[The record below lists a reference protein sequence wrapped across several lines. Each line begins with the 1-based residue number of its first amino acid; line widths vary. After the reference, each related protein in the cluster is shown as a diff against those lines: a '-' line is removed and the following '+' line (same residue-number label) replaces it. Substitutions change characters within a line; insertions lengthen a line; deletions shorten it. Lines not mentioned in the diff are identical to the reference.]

1 MMLQVYTRLNQV
13 AVCVS
18 YKETLRNVEEISKLH
33 TAPMS
38 EWISD
43 NVPFRF
49 WGDNVDKKRGVQ
61 DVRSDHQGE
70 LVHMYSILAGHNRTA
85 NPTLSH
91 TGCIGSLSIE
101 SDSLLPTT
109 DDIQSVKLNMVV
121 IVSRYLTKYIEGLK
135 TFSKAVPSHIK
146 HQYSKEMTAKSSVV
160 VVDVLLKNEACHGDM
175 HSQKVVH
182 VQEFPMCTRFLSLYS
197 ICKLLGNFL
206 LLLETPRKWTK
217 FHKFGNCFAH

>member
-49 WGDNVDKKRGVQ
+49 WGDNVDKKRGVR

-70 LVHMYSILAGHNRTA
+70 LVHMYSILAGRNRTA

-160 VVDVLLKNEACHGDM
+160 VDL
-175 HSQKVVH
+175 
-182 VQEFPMCTRFLSLYS
+182 
-197 ICKLLGNFL
+197 
-206 LLLETPRKWTK
+206 
-217 FHKFGNCFAH
+217 